1 MDTANLKKLE
11 IISNLSFVP
20 TDKLDEID
28 NFVQYVLYASQTKKK
43 KQVSVKGIWKNK
55 GFEKIDV
62 EKELKTLRRE
72 IQENLDKKGAAHPGI
87 QRPRF
92 KSGLEV

>member
-20 TDKLDEID
+20 AHKLDDIN
-28 NFVQYVLYASQTKKK
+28 NFVQYVLYANQAKKK
-43 KQVSVKGIWKNK
+43 KKVSVKGIWKNK

-62 EKELKTLRRE
+62 EKQLKTFRRG
-72 IQENLDKKGAAHPGI
+72 IRENLDKKE
-87 QRPRF
+87 F
-92 KSGLEV
+92 